1 MNETLLSGPSF
12 GPASGGAPRQLIV
25 FLHGRGADG
34 DDLIGLAPIFAKE
47 FPDALFLSPHA
58 PQSCDDVPFG
68 LQWFS
73 RVDWVPENIA
83 AGVRGAAPAID
94 AFLDH
99 HLAAHGLDDS
109 NLALF
114 GFSQGCMMAL
124 HVGLRRRAAPAAILG
139 FSGRLAA
146 AESLAEEITAR
157 PPVLLVHGDADVV
170 VPYESL
176 GAAEQALKELAVP
189 VEAVTRPGMGHS
201 LDDDG
206 IRRAIALLGQVF
218 AAG

>member
-1 MNETLLSGPSF
+1 MTEPQLTGPSY
-12 GPASGGAPRQLIV
+12 GPASGNPPRQLVV

-34 DDLIGLAPIFAKE
+34 DDLIGLAPIFAKH

-58 PQSCDDVPFG
+58 PERCDDVPFG

-83 AGVRGAAPAID
+83 SGVRGAAPAID

-99 HLAAHGLDDS
+99 HLAAQGLNDN
-109 NLALF
+109 NLVMF

-124 HVGLRRRAAPAAILG
+124 HVGLRRKSTPAAVLG

-146 AESLAEEITAR
+146 AESLADEITAR
-157 PPVLLVHGDADVV
+157 PPVLLVHGDADMV
-170 VPYESL
+170 VPYDSL
-176 GAAEQALKELAVP
+176 AAAEQ
-189 VEAVTRPGMGHS
+189 
-201 LDDDG
+201 
-206 IRRAIALLGQVF
+206 LLN
-218 AAG
+218 

>member
-1 MNETLLSGPSF
+1 MTEPQLTGPSY
-12 GPASGGAPRQLIV
+12 GPASGNPPRQLVV

-34 DDLIGLAPIFAKE
+34 DDLIGLAPIFAKH

-58 PQSCDDVPFG
+58 PERCDDVPFG

-83 AGVRGAAPAID
+83 NGVRGAAPALD

-109 NLALF
+109 KLALF

-124 HVGLRRRAAPAAILG
+124 HVGLRRKAPPAAVLG

-146 AESLAEEITAR
+146 AESLADEITAR
-157 PPVLLVHGDADVV
+157 PPVLLVHGDADMV
-170 VPYESL
+170 VPYDSL
-176 GAAEQALKELAVP
+176 AAAEKVLKDLAVP
-189 VEAVTRPGMGHS
+189 VEAVTRPGLGHS
-201 LDDDG
+201 LDNDG
-206 IRRAIALLGQVF
+206 I
-218 AAG
+218 

>member
-1 MNETLLSGPSF
+1 MNDTLLSGPSF

-34 DDLIGLAPIFAKE
+34 DDLIGLAPIFAKH

-58 PQSCDDVPFG
+58 PERCDDVPFG

-83 AGVRGAAPAID
+83 AGVRGAAPEID
-94 AFLDH
+94 RFLDH
-99 HLAAHGLDDS
+99 HLAALGLDDS
-109 NLALF
+109 SLALF

-124 HVGLRRRAAPAAILG
+124 HVGLRRQIAPAAVLG

-146 AESLAEEITAR
+146 AESLADEITAR
-157 PPVLLVHGDADVV
+157 PPVLLVHGDADMV

-176 GAAEQALKELAVP
+176 ATAEMALKDVTVP
-189 VEAVTRPGMGHS
+189 VEAVTRPGLGHG

-206 IRRAIALLGQVF
+206 IKRAIALLSRVF
-218 AAG
+218 ATG

>member
-1 MNETLLSGPSF
+1 MTEPQLTGPSY
-12 GPASGGAPRQLIV
+12 GPASGNPPRQLVV

-34 DDLIGLAPIFAKE
+34 DDLIGLAPIFAKH

-58 PQSCDDVPFG
+58 PERCDDVPFG

-83 AGVRGAAPAID
+83 NGVRGAAPALD

-109 NLALF
+109 KLALF

-124 HVGLRRRAAPAAILG
+124 HVGLRRRPSSAFRGGWRQPKASPMKSPPG
-139 FSGRLAA
+139 RRFFSCMATPIWSCRMIR
-146 AESLAEEITAR
+146 SRR
-157 PPVLLVHGDADVV
+157 PKR
-170 VPYESL
+170 S
-176 GAAEQALKELAVP
+176 
-189 VEAVTRPGMGHS
+189 
-201 LDDDG
+201 
-206 IRRAIALLGQVF
+206 
-218 AAG
+218 